1 MKIEVKNNG
10 HGKKYPWIGIDSDGD
25 ICIFVEENKGF
36 YIFMDGNKPSG
47 EMDILNP
54 DFYFE
59 SDFKP
64 FNGTIT
70 LSND

>member
-1 MKIEVKNNG
+1 MKIEVKPNKEE
-10 HGKKYPWIGIDSDGD
+10 KKYPWIGIDDDGD
-25 ICIFVEENKGF
+25 ICVFVEENKGF
-36 YIFMDGNKPSG
+36 WIFMDREIPSG
-47 EMDILNP
+47 EMEILSE
-54 DFYFE
+54 DLSSE